1 MADRQF
7 SVGGVLA
14 APAAWVLP
22 DALDIVMKT
31 AYASYDGSGAA
42 GAFIPCL
49 RIISDSGHVASEIVA
64 PTEYP
69 AGASVDVSWF
79 RGLAASASSG
89 SSGSGPAVIYD
100 STATA
105 SIAGFGT
112 GAGGVPATHRDILIV
127 TYLRTSEAI
136 EATFD
141 CQVNFNGDF
150 AGTYKDGR
158 IHMTNTTIIGQ
169 IDSPGGLASM
179 SAAGNTADVGMF
191 APNFL
196 YVPNYQ
202 RVGTHVAIG
211 LQGVTSRAGSS
222 TNWNLGVGVHSYTTT
237 NPITQID
244 VIPNV
249 GGGGLFVAGSRCTIY
264 GLG

>member
-7 SVGGVLA
+7 SVGGVQA
-14 APAAWVLP
+14 APAAWVIA
-22 DALDIVMKT
+22 DALEIIPKA
-31 AYASYDGSGAA
+31 AYASYNGAA
-42 GAFIPCL
+42 AGGAFIPCL
-49 RIISDSGHVASEIVA
+49 RIVSDSGHVAVEAVA
-64 PTEYP
+64 SQEYP

-79 RGLAASASSG
+79 RGLAATGSG
-89 SSGSGPAVIYD
+89 SSSGSGPAVIYD
-100 STATA
+100 STATGNIA
-105 SIAGFGT
+105 SFGT
-112 GAGGVPATHRDILIV
+112 GAGGVPATHRDILIA

-136 EATFD
+136 ESTFD

-158 IHMTNTTIIGQ
+158 IKMVNTTITGQ
-169 IDSPGGLASM
+169 IDSPGGLACM
-179 SAAGNTADVGMF
+179 SAAGNTADAGMF

-196 YVPNYQ
+196 YIPNYQ

-211 LQGVTSRAGSS
+211 LQGVTSKAGSS

-244 VIPNV
+244 VSPNV

>member
-14 APAAWVLP
+14 APAAWVLQ
-22 DALDIVMKT
+22 DALDIVVKT

-42 GAFIPCL
+42 GAYIPCL
-49 RIISDSGHVASEIVA
+49 RIISDSGHIASEIVA

-89 SSGSGPAVIYD
+89 SSGSGPAVIFD
-100 STATA
+100 STATGN
-105 SIAGFGT
+105 IGGFTT
-112 GAGGVPATHRDILIV
+112 GPGGIPATHRDLLIAS
-127 TYLRTSEAI
+127 YLRTSELG

-141 CQVNFNGDF
+141 CQVNFNNDF

-158 IHMTNTTIIGQ
+158 IKMVNTTITGQ
-169 IDSPGGLASM
+169 IDSPGGIMCM
-179 SAAGNTADVGMF
+179 SAALSSADAGMY

-196 YVPNYQ
+196 YIPNYQ
-202 RVGTHVAIG
+202 RAGTHVAIG
-211 LQGVTSRAGSS
+211 LQGVTSKVGSS
-222 TNWNLGVGVHSYTTT
+222 TNWNLGVGVHSYTTS
-237 NPITQID
+237 NPITQVD
-244 VIPNV
+244 VSPNV
-249 GGGGLFVAGSRCTIY
+249 GGAGQFVAGSRVTIY